1 MITCIPQ
8 SKFFSESGWN
18 YSERKWTH
26 KHRGDYYWSLLRVTG
41 DLNKLLGLDLGFIGS
56 GPFWC
61 GCCIQWTPWSCLIN
75 GGGLAGIITSTENE
89 YRWRLSYSLIT
100 RIRKV
105 ADDQRVAV
113 INIEPPCFLENRNNC
128 GYLSGSVLFFMSV
141 DILSTSETRLFLVF
155 HNKIIN
161 FSPFR

>member
-1 MITCIPQ
+1 MITSIPQ

-113 INIEPPCFLENRNNC
+113 INIETPCSLRKSKQLWVFVGKC
-128 GYLSGSVLFFMSV
+128 SFFMSV
-141 DILSTSETRLFLVF
+141 DILSTSETRLFPVY
-155 HNKIIN
+155 HNKIII
-161 FSPFR
+161 FPL